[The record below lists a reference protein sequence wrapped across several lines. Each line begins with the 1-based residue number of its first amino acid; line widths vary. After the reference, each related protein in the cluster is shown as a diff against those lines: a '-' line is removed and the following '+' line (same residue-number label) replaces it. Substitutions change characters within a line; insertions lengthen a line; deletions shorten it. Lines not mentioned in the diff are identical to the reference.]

1 MGNWGKCHGLGC
13 HRPGDSKGHRAS
25 FWGWGSGVEAALRLT
40 GGVEE
45 RERSSP
51 RSGRGQL

>member
-1 MGNWGKCHGLGC
+1 MGNWGKCDGLGC

-25 FWGWGSGVEAALRLT
+25 FWGWGSGVEAALRLI